1 MASFL
6 SRAFDLPSTS
16 TDHFVDDEGL
26 SHEAAIN
33 RLASSGITSGCAAD
47 RFCPTGVV
55 TRGQMAA
62 FLRRAM
68 TD

>member
-6 SRAFDLPSTS
+6 SRAFDLASTG
-16 TDHFVDDEGL
+16 TDYFTDDEGL
-26 SHEAAIN
+26 THEAAIN
-33 RLASSGITSGCAAD
+33 RLAASGITSGCATG
-47 RFCPTGVV
+47 RYCPSGIV

-62 FLRRAM
+62 FLRRAL

>member
-6 SRAFDLPSTS
+6 SRALDLPATLSDS
-16 TDHFVDDEGL
+16 FGDDEAS

-33 RLASSGITSGCAAD
+33 RLAAAGITSGCGPG
-47 RFCPTGVV
+47 RFCPDGIV

-62 FLRRAM
+62 FLRRGLGE
-68 TD
+68 